1 MGYYNNN
8 GRGYN
13 NNRDY
18 NDRYD
23 GYNNRGYDNRRGYND
38 RGYNNNRDYDDRPQ
52 SSFKYAPGQKCRL
65 VACPSVEVSILRCG
79 REQYECRCLSDLKV
93 EWFYEHE
100 LELVEE

>member
-1 MGYYNNN
+1 MGYYN
-8 GRGYN
+8 
-13 NNRDY
+13 
-18 NDRYD
+18 
-23 GYNNRGYDNRRGYND
+23 DNRRGYNDRYDDRRNNYDRGGYDRRNNYD

-52 SSFKYAPGQKCRL
+52 NNFKYAPGQKCRL

-79 REQYECRCLSDLKV
+79 REQYECRCLSDLKI